1 MTDINW
7 LEWLGYLA
15 SVLIAISLL
24 MSSIVK
30 LRLYNLV
37 GSALFTVYGF
47 SIGALPVGIIN
58 LFIFFINIYYL
69 YKIYSEKEYFQ
80 ILEIGKDDK
89 YLQHFLDYYEKDIRR
104 FFPEFQKNIGEKSI
118 GFYIL
123 RNLLPAGIFIASH
136 YNAETLWIDVDFAIP
151 EYRDFKTGKYFF
163 TERRE
168 VFLSK
173 GYTKFY
179 THTINPVHR
188 KYLKK
193 MGFTESNVADQV
205 ILVKNI

>member
-1 MTDINW
+1 MNINW

-15 SVLIAISLL
+15 SVLVAISLL

-80 ILEIGKDDK
+80 IVEIGKDDK
-89 YLQHFLDYYEKDIRR
+89 YLQHFLAYYEADIRKI
-104 FFPEFQKNIGEKSI
+104 FPQFGKEIVEKTI

-123 RNLLPAGIFIASH
+123 RNLVPAGIFIVSH
-136 YNAETLWIDVDFAIP
+136 YDEETLWIDVDFAIP
-151 EYRDFKTGKYFF
+151 EYRDFKTGNYFF
-163 TERRE
+163 SDKRE
-168 VFLSK
+168 IFLSK
-173 GYTKFY
+173 GYKQFY
-179 THTINPVHR
+179 TNAFDLKHG

-193 MGFTESNVADQV
+193 MGFIESNLGDQV

>member
-15 SVLIAISLL
+15 STLVAISLL

-69 YKIYSEKEYFQ
+69 YKIYTEKEYFQ
-80 ILEIGKDDK
+80 ILEIGRDDK
-89 YLQHFLDYYEKDIRR
+89 YLHHFLDYYDKEIKS
-104 FFPEFQKNIGEKSI
+104 FFPDFQKSLGEKTI

-123 RNLLPAGIFIASH
+123 RNLTPAGIFIASH
-136 YNAETLWIDVDFAIP
+136 YDEETLWIDVDFAIP

-168 VFLSK
+168 IFVGK
-173 GYTKFY
+173 GYKKFY
-179 THTINPVHR
+179 THTNNPVHR
-188 KYLKK
+188 SYLKK
-193 MGFTESNVADQV
+193 MGFIESNIGNQV